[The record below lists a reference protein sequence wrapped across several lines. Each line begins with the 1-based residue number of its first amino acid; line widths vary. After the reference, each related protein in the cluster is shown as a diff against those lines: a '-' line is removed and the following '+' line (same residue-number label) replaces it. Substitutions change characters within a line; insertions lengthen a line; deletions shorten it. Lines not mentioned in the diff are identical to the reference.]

1 VVTQV
6 SFPLPLPFIFTASGN
21 VLTTPSLPVEDFTVV
36 LRPRVTTLR
45 VTGDRTQIL
54 KRELRTDSVQGN
66 RRLQV
71 RRESRL
77 TTA

>member
-1 VVTQV
+1 MVTPV
-6 SFPLPLPFIFTASGN
+6 YFPLPLPFIFTASGN
-21 VLTTPSLPVEDFTVV
+21 VLNTPSLPVEDFTVV

-45 VTGDRTQIL
+45 VTGSRTQIL
-54 KRELRTDSVQGN
+54 KRELRTDTVQGQ